1 MKKLSISFL
10 FLLVFCCTYAA
21 EPFIVFSR
29 TDAGFPIVDNG
40 KPCPIL
46 VDSNE
51 EKGILIAVETLQED
65 FLRVSGTKAEAVNS
79 PTDKMYILIGSTQSP
94 YIQKLF
100 KTGKLNKKELEG
112 KNEKYIIQ
120 VVDQPLEG
128 IERALVIAGSDM
140 RGTIYGIYELSEQMG
155 VSPWYWWMDVPTT
168 KQTQVYAQTGTYTD
182 GEPAVKYRGIF
193 LNDEAP
199 CLTGWVKNTYGT
211 NYGDQPPFL

>member
-21 EPFIVFSR
+21 EPFIVFNR
-29 TDAGFPIVDNG
+29 TDAGFPVVDNG

-100 KTGKLNKKELEG
+100 KTGKSKT
-112 KNEKYIIQ
+112 
-120 VVDQPLEG
+120 V
-128 IERALVIAGSDM
+128 
-140 RGTIYGIYELSEQMG
+140 
-155 VSPWYWWMDVPTT
+155 
-168 KQTQVYAQTGTYTD
+168 
-182 GEPAVKYRGIF
+182 
-193 LNDEAP
+193 
-199 CLTGWVKNTYGT
+199 
-211 NYGDQPPFL
+211 